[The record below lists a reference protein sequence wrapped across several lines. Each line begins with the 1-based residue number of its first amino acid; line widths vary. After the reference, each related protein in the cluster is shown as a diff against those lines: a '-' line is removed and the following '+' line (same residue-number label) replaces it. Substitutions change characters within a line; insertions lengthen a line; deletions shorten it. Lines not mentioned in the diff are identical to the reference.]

1 MKLKGFICG
10 FLALG
15 LCMPLQGFAQA
26 GAMDKTEQSAATQE
40 KSNLT
45 VHIVGIRNNSG
56 VIRIAMYNSRQ
67 AYEDN
72 DPTGTAAFK
81 RHILPIQNGAA
92 VWRLDGIPYG
102 VYGIKL
108 FHDENNSGKL
118 KRTFIGRPA
127 EGVAFSSNP
136 KLGNH
141 APRFDEVKFV
151 VNKPE
156 SSITIRM
163 INP

>member
-1 MKLKGFICG
+1 MKLKGLICG
-10 FLALG
+10 ILAMSLAMPLLG
-15 LCMPLQGFAQA
+15 LAQTSPMVKSERNGVGQG
-26 GAMDKTEQSAATQE
+26 
-40 KSNLT
+40 SNLT
-45 VHIVGIRNNSG
+45 VHIVNIRNNRG

-67 AYEDN
+67 AYESN
-72 DPTGTAAFK
+72 DPSGTAAFK
-81 RHILPIQNGAA
+81 RHVLPIQNGEA
-92 VWRLDGIPYG
+92 VWRLNNIPYG
-102 VYGIKL
+102 VYGIKM
-108 FHDENNSGKL
+108 FHDEDNNGKL

-127 EGVAFSSNP
+127 EGVAFSNNP
-136 KLGNH
+136 QLGNH